1 MKKIALIF
9 GVLLLT
15 SCSNEEFAK
24 EHIQKMTEIAKAC
37 KDKVIKSSLV
47 PAYSRFD
54 AYYDPSNS
62 QWSYIGTEEESFKF
76 RKCLIEN
83 GVKLG
88 DEKK

>member
-1 MKKIALIF
+1 MKILLLIISL
-9 GVLLLT
+9 GLLT
-15 SCSNEEFAK
+15 SCGNGEPSK
-24 EHIQKMTEIAKAC
+24 EHIQKMNEIAKAC

>member
-1 MKKIALIF
+1 M
-9 GVLLLT
+9 
-15 SCSNEEFAK
+15 SCSNGEPSK
-24 EHIQKMTEIAKAC
+24 EHIQKMNEIAKAC

>member
-1 MKKIALIF
+1 MKILLLIITL
-9 GVLLLT
+9 GLLT
-15 SCSNEEFAK
+15 SCSNEGPSK
-24 EHIQKMTEIAKAC
+24 EHVQKMTEIAKAC
-37 KDKVIKSSLV
+37 KDMVIKSSLV

-54 AYYDPSNS
+54 AYYDPSSS

>member
-1 MKKIALIF
+1 MKKLLLIISLGF
-9 GVLLLT
+9 LT
-15 SCSNEEFAK
+15 SCSNGEPSK
-24 EHIQKMTEIAKAC
+24 EHIQKMNEIAKAC

-47 PAYSRFD
+47 PAFSRFD
-54 AYYDPSNS
+54 AYYDSSNS

>member
-1 MKKIALIF
+1 MKILLLIISL
-9 GVLLLT
+9 GLLT
-15 SCSNEEFAK
+15 SCGNEEPSK
-24 EHIQKMTEIAKAC
+24 EHIQKMNEIAKAC

-54 AYYDPSNS
+54 AYYDSGNS
-62 QWSYIGTEEESFKF
+62 GWSYLGTDEERFKF

-88 DEKK
+88 DEK

>member
-1 MKKIALIF
+1 MKILLLLLSL
-9 GVLLLT
+9 GLLT
-15 SCSNEEFAK
+15 SCSNEVPSK
-24 EHIQKMTEIAKAC
+24 EHTQKMAEIAKVC

>member
-24 EHIQKMTEIAKAC
+24 EHNQKMTEIAKVC

-54 AYYDPSNS
+54 AYYDSNNS
-62 QWSYIGTEEESFKF
+62 QWSYIGTDEERFKF

-88 DEKK
+88 DEK

>member
-1 MKKIALIF
+1 MKKLLLIISLGF
-9 GVLLLT
+9 LT
-15 SCSNEEFAK
+15 SCSNGEPSK
-24 EHIQKMTEIAKAC
+24 EHIQKMNEIAKAC

>member
-1 MKKIALIF
+1 MKKLLLIISL
-9 GVLLLT
+9 GLLT
-15 SCSNEEFAK
+15 SCTNEEPSK
-24 EHIQKMTEIAKAC
+24 EHVQKMTEIAKAC

-62 QWSYIGTEEESFKF
+62 QWSYIGSEEESFKF

>member
-1 MKKIALIF
+1 MKILLLIITL
-9 GVLLLT
+9 GLLT
-15 SCSNEEFAK
+15 SCSNEDASK
-24 EHIQKMTEIAKAC
+24 EHVQKMTEIAKAC

-54 AYYDPSNS
+54 AYYDPSSS

>member
-1 MKKIALIF
+1 MKILLLIITL
-9 GVLLLT
+9 GLLT
-15 SCSNEEFAK
+15 SCSNEEPSK
-24 EHIQKMTEIAKAC
+24 EHVQKMTEIAKAC

-62 QWSYIGTEEESFKF
+62 QWSYIGSEEESFKF

-88 DEKK
+88 DEK

>member
-1 MKKIALIF
+1 MKKLTLICGIF
-9 GVLLLT
+9 LLT
-15 SCSNEEFAK
+15 SCGNDEYLK
-24 EHIQKMTEIAKAC
+24 EHNQKMVEIAKAC
-37 KDKVIKSSLV
+37 KDKVIKLSPA

-62 QWSYIGTEEESFKF
+62 QWSYIGTDEESFKF

-88 DEKK
+88 DEK

>member
-1 MKKIALIF
+1 MKILLLLIS
-9 GVLLLT
+9 LCLLT
-15 SCSNEEFAK
+15 SCSNEEPSK

-83 GVKLG
+83 GVKLDG
-88 DEKK
+88 EK